1 MTGVGGYRHVVADP
15 SSGRVSAITVVEEG
29 GAKVLLDLSAQ
40 IVDRAIAR
48 IEAMMVRD
56 TEGARRHEQVA
67 LPPAAFSEAV
77 DSSQRVSRQA
87 LVAVADRYYGAMSPG
102 VTDRKGGRPCRTA
115 SFGRCL
121 SVHALD
127 G

>member
-1 MTGVGGYRHVVADP
+1 
-15 SSGRVSAITVVEEG
+15 
-29 GAKVLLDLSAQ
+29 
-40 IVDRAIAR
+40 
-48 IEAMMVRD
+48 MVRD
-56 TEGARRHEQVA
+56 TEGARRYEQVA

-87 LVAVADRYYGAMSPG
+87 LVAAADRHYGAMRPG
-102 VTDRKGGRPCRTA
+102 VSRDFSFLADGCERMEHGNTASLGCRTQFDAGFLPFVTRVRDRRYLAVDEEWQTVFTRPCRTA